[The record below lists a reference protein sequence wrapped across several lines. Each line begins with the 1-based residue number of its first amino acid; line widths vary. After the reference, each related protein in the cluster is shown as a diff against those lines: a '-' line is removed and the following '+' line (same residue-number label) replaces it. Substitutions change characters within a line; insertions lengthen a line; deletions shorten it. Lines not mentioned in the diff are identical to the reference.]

1 MLKLSR
7 LPEFT
12 HGGKWRVI
20 SDHRD
25 ESHGKTQ
32 EINWAFEHVS
42 GQIDLFNQV
51 VICSLNYLFTI
62 YIKYKFCLY
71 FVADKRHAHR
81 GIFVCE
87 GIRLLR
93 WFTANHKSS

>member
-1 MLKLSR
+1 MTVSVKKVLFYDLFFFKFLKNLIR

-25 ESHGKTQ
+25 ESQGKTQ
-32 EINWAFEHVS
+32 EIHWAVEHVT

-51 VICSLNYLFTI
+51 II
-62 YIKYKFCLY
+62 
-71 FVADKRHAHR
+71 
-81 GIFVCE
+81 
-87 GIRLLR
+87 
-93 WFTANHKSS
+93 